1 MGACY
6 FRTCNLIL
14 YQFTIL
20 KDFSLPH
27 QERGTIMNAVM
38 IAVLVML
45 ILSLLRVNVVI
56 SLIIGAL
63 AGGLTGGLG
72 LDRTIEV
79 FANGL
84 GGSAEVALS
93 YALLGGFAIAI
104 SATGLPNMLVES
116 MLGFIGKKEEQR
128 AKSLSKVLIIFFI
141 LLMAIFSQNLIPIHI
156 AFIPILIP
164 PLLYI
169 MNELQLDRRLIA
181 SVLTFGLVTP
191 YMLLPAGFGKIFQ
204 GILQT
209 NMEDSGLSVN
219 ASDIPVAML
228 IPAAGMVVGLLVA
241 IFVSYRKPRIYR
253 QAEKV
258 EASNGVY
265 SKRGIVFSVAGIVAA
280 LAVQLGTGSMI
291 IGALSGI
298 AVIYLSGAIKWREA
312 DQLLTDGMKMMAFIG
327 FVMLAAFGF
336 ADVLKET
343 GHVALL
349 VERAAAAIGNNKALG
364 AFLMLV
370 VGLLVTMGIGSS
382 FSTIP
387 VIATIFVPL
396 AMQLGFSPMAT
407 IAIVGTAAALGDA
420 GSPASDSTLGPTAG
434 LNVDGQHNH
443 IWDTVV
449 PTFIH
454 YNLPLILFGW
464 IAAMVL

>member
-1 MGACY
+1 
-6 FRTCNLIL
+6 
-14 YQFTIL
+14 
-20 KDFSLPH
+20 
-27 QERGTIMNAVM
+27 MNAVM

-45 ILSLLRVNVVI
+45 ILSLFRVNVVL
-56 SLIIGAL
+56 SLIFGSL
-63 AGGLTGGLG
+63 VGGLTGGLG
-72 LDRTIEV
+72 LEKTIEV

-93 YALLGGFAIAI
+93 YALLGGFAVAI
-104 SATGLPNMLVES
+104 SATGLPNLLVDW
-116 MLGFIGKKEEQR
+116 MIGLIGQNGDKK
-128 AKSLSKVLIIFFI
+128 AKIYSKVLIIFLI
-141 LLMAIFSQNLIPIHI
+141 GLMAIFSQNLIPIHI

-164 PLLYI
+164 PLLFI
-169 MNELQLDRRLIA
+169 LNELNIDRRLIA
-181 SVLTFGLVTP
+181 TVLTFGLTAP
-191 YMLLPAGFGKIFQ
+191 YILLPAGFGLIFQ

-209 NMEDSGLSVN
+209 NMADSGLVVDLK
-219 ASDIPVAML
+219 DIPVAML
-228 IPAAGMVVGLLVA
+228 IPVAGMLVGLLIA
-241 IFVSYRKPRIYR
+241 IFISYRKPRSYEQKNTISV
-253 QAEKV
+253 EKI
-258 EASNGVY
+258 VY
-265 SKRGIVFSVAGIVAA
+265 SKRGIIFAVIGIVAA
-280 LAVQLGTGSMI
+280 LAVQIITGSMI
-291 IGALSGI
+291 MGALSGI
-298 AVIYLSGAIKWREA
+298 VVIYLSGAIKWRDA
-312 DQLLTDGMKMMAFIG
+312 DHLLTEGMKMMAFIG

-343 GHVALL
+343 GHVAGL
-349 VERAAAAIGNNKALG
+349 VEWSAAAIGNNQAL
-364 AFLMLV
+364 AAIMMLI

-396 AMQLGFSPMAT
+396 CIELGFSPMAT

-443 IWDTVV
+443 IWDTCV

-454 YNLPLILFGW
+454 YNIPLIVFGW